1 MAMSTG
7 IKRLL
12 QLSVLVVWS
21 GAMVIFGVIGIGNP
35 EDLDLPFGLSEKA
48 AEPDKF
54 YPMDKLVIS
63 LPGERYPR
71 YLLLE
76 MALQSP
82 SEGIESIL
90 LQSDPLLRNT
100 MIKLMGSKSVEELN
114 GTHNME
120 QLQQEAKQALQTVLT
135 EHGFGVQ
142 LDAVLFTRLV
152 VQ

>member
-7 IKRLL
+7 VKRLL
-12 QLSVLVVWS
+12 QVCVLLVWS
-21 GAMVIFGVIGIGNP
+21 GAMVIVGVVGIGKTD
-35 EDLDLPFGLSEKA
+35 DLELPFGLGVA
-48 AEPDKF
+48 APEPDKF
-54 YPMDKLVIS
+54 YPLDKLVIS

-82 SEGIESIL
+82 SQEIESKLIA
-90 LQSDPLLRNT
+90 SDPLLKNT
-100 MIKLMGSKSVEELN
+100 MIKLMGNKKLDELN
-114 GTHNME
+114 STSNME
-120 QLQQEAKQALQTVLT
+120 KLQGEAKVALQEVLT
-135 EHGFGVQ
+135 NHGFDIQ

>member
-12 QLSVLVVWS
+12 QVCVLLVWS
-21 GAMVIFGVIGIGNP
+21 GAMVIVGVVGIGNA
-35 EDLDLPFGLSEKA
+35 EEVTLPFGLGKPV
-48 AEPDKF
+48 AEPDRF
-54 YPMDKLVIS
+54 YPLDKLVIS

-82 SEGIESIL
+82 SEEIESKL
-90 LQSDPLLRNT
+90 LASDPLLKNT
-100 MIKLMGSKSVEELN
+100 MIKLMGNKSLDELN
-114 GTHNME
+114 STENME
-120 QLQQEAKQALQTVLT
+120 KLQEEARGALQNVLRS
-135 EHGFGVQ
+135 HGFEIQ